1 MAQSRKNEDKALKLY
16 ALLFS
21 SEPLHYDGPGEE
33 LLLLLP
39 RDEEA
44 TSLLLLLLAKR
55 RFAGLAKC
63 LCRMLRSGLDS
74 APLSLWLPLPRCGP
88 RLNPP
93 ASPALSGTIL
103 GLPSP
108 FLARLSS
115 TLFAEPST
123 SL

>member
-1 MAQSRKNEDKALKLY
+1 MAQNRKKHKALKLY

-33 LLLLLP
+33 LLLP
-39 RDEEA
+39 QDEEA
-44 TSLLLLLLAKR
+44 TSLLLLAKR

-63 LCRMLRSGLDS
+63 LCRMLRSGLDLV
-74 APLSLWLPLPRCGP
+74 PLPLWLPLPCCGP

-93 ASPALSGTIL
+93 ASLAVSGMIL
-103 GLPSP
+103 GLPSR
-108 FLARLSS
+108 FLAKLSS
-115 TLFAEPST
+115 TSFAEPST